1 MSAPTEPQHSILAS
15 HLAAANDRGVHN
27 VLFAPSDELDRMPD
41 GDHLSVA
48 FVKGGKRK
56 RLSKVRVRSHTT
68 PVTRSHPL
76 GLRCMP

>member
-27 VLFAPSDELDRMPD
+27 VLFAPSDEHDRMPD

-56 RLSKVRVRSHTT
+56 RLSKVRDLRS
-68 PVTRSHPL
+68 RSQNACPS
-76 GLRCMP
+76 CPYAIVS